1 MNKVSQRL
9 RYGSVVKNPPA
20 NAGEQVRSLGF
31 EDPLE
36 EKVATHSRILAWE
49 IPWIESAGI
58 QPMGSQRV
66 RHDLATKPHNH
77 LSLSCRLFWRAK
89 CNVDGECVP
98 GRRYL
103 YERQS

>member
-1 MNKVSQRL
+1 MNKLSQRL
-9 RYGSVVKNPPA
+9 RYGSVVKNLPA

-36 EKVATHSRILAWE
+36 EKVATHSSILAWE

-66 RHDLATKPHNH
+66 RHDLVTKPHNR

-89 CNVDGECVP
+89 CNIDSECVP